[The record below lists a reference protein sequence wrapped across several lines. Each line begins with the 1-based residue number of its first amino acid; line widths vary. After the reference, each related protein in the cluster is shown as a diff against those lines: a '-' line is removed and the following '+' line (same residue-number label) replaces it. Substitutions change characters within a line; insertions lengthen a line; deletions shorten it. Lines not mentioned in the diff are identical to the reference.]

1 MVVMCTLYKPSGR
14 LGKQYYQ
21 NHEDINGMDT
31 VTWNGITE
39 YTLSLASSSLV
50 PDLVIQISFPS
61 TLPLLSHP
69 LSNSLLRPA
78 SMRQ

>member
-31 VTWNGITE
+31 VT
-39 YTLSLASSSLV
+39 
-50 PDLVIQISFPS
+50 
-61 TLPLLSHP
+61 
-69 LSNSLLRPA
+69 
-78 SMRQ
+78 